1 MKQNELQDLIKLID
15 ASNVAEFKMKQGD
28 FELQIRT
35 KDYYKGGKSG
45 PVFHTSQPV
54 QIASE
59 QTAPIGHLPAES
71 SPSSLA
77 ASSEATPKPAS
88 NSNIKEIKSPIVGTL
103 YRSIS
108 PDKPPFVK
116 VGDTVEVGMVVC
128 IVEAM
133 KLFNEIESDVAGKIV
148 EILIED
154 ATPVEYDQVIFRV
167 ETK

>member
-35 KDYYKGGKSG
+35 KDFYKGGKSG

-59 QTAPIGHLPAES
+59 HTAQVGQQPVLA
-71 SPSSLA
+71 SPSA
-77 ASSEATPKPAS
+77 PAVVSESAEQPVK
-88 NSNIKEIKSPIVGTL
+88 SNIKEIKSPIVGTL
-103 YRSIS
+103 YRSSS

-116 VGDTVEVGMVVC
+116 VGDTVEAGAVVC

-133 KLFNEIESDVAGKIV
+133 KLFNEIESDVSGKIV
-148 EILIED
+148 EILVED
-154 ATPVEYDQVIFRV
+154 ATPVEYDQVLFRV